1 MSHRFKDVLVVGI
14 GSGRRGPRSPGIIQ
28 RGFWDI
34 LKRIKPA
41 ELLISPLDGNFDG
54 QRRLATI

>member
-1 MSHRFKDVLVVGI
+1 MCCLLSI
-14 GSGRRGPRSPGIIQ
+14 GSGRHNTPFPSIDFGEAR
-28 RGFWDI
+28 WNI
-34 LKRIKPA
+34 LKRPNSA